1 MKEAVIVSAVRTAV
15 GRAPRGSLRN
25 TRPDDMAGAVVK
37 EALNRAPGLKPEEI
51 DDLVIGCSFPEAEQG
66 LNVAR
71 LISYIAGLPYTVP
84 GQTVN
89 RFCSSGLQ
97 AIAIGAEHIMCGFA
111 DAIIGGGVESMSMV
125 PMGGNKAVPN
135 LKLIESY
142 PEGYTA
148 MGVTAENVARKFG
161 ISREDQDAFALKSHQ
176 KAAAAVKAGK
186 FKDEILPLKVKTQE
200 VSEDGK
206 VTFREFVF
214 DTDEGIRADTTLEAL
229 SKLRP
234 AFSTTGSVTPGNS
247 SPLND
252 GASATVILSKEKAKS
267 LGLAPMATFRSFAV
281 AGVPP
286 ELMGIGPVEAIPKA
300 LKLAGLKLDQ
310 IDLFELN
317 EAFASQALYCCRTLG
332 LDMEKVN
339 VNGGAIALGHALGN
353 SGGRLTTTLVHEMKR
368 RNARYG
374 VVSMCIGFGMGA
386 AAVFEREPKV
396 LIADCGADLRA
407 GVEGVVRITPH

>member
-148 MGVTAENVARKFG
+148 MGVTAENVARKFR
-161 ISREDQDAFALKSHQ
+161 ITREEQDAFALKSHQ

-186 FKDEILPLKVKTQE
+186 FRDEILPLKVKTQE

-386 AAVFEREPKV
+386 AAVFERETKY
-396 LIADCGADLRA
+396 
-407 GVEGVVRITPH
+407 

>member
-1 MKEAVIVSAVRTAV
+1 M
-15 GRAPRGSLRN
+15 
-25 TRPDDMAGAVVK
+25 
-37 EALNRAPGLKPEEI
+37 
-51 DDLVIGCSFPEAEQG
+51 
-66 LNVAR
+66 AR

-300 LKLAGLKLDQ
+300 LKLAGVKLDQ

-332 LDMEKVN
+332 LDMERVN

-386 AAVFEREPKV
+386 AAVFERETK
-396 LIADCGADLRA
+396 
-407 GVEGVVRITPH
+407 

>member
-1 MKEAVIVSAVRTAV
+1 MREAVIVSAVRTAV

-25 TRPDDMAGAVVK
+25 TRPDDLAGWVVK
-37 EALNRAPGLKPEEI
+37 EALNRAPGVKPEEI
-51 DDLVIGCSFPEAEQG
+51 DDVVIGCSFPEAEQG

-71 LISYIAGLPYTVP
+71 LIAYIAGLPYQVP

-111 DAIIGGGVESMSMV
+111 DVIVAGGVESMSMV
-125 PMGGNKAVPN
+125 PMGGNKTVPN
-135 LKLIESY
+135 LKLIEKY

-148 MGVTAENVARKFG
+148 MGVTAENVARKYG

-176 KAAAAVKAGK
+176 KAAAAIKAGR
-186 FKDEILPLKVKTQE
+186 FKDEILPIRTKTQE
-200 VSEDGK
+200 AAEDGTVK
-206 VTFREFVF
+206 FRELVF
-214 DTDEGIRADTTLEAL
+214 DTDEGVRADTTLEAL

-234 AFSTTGSVTPGNS
+234 AFSVTGSVTPGNS

-252 GASATVILSKEKAKS
+252 GASAVVLMSKEKAKS

-300 LKLAGLKLDQ
+300 LKFAGLNLSQ

-317 EAFASQALYCCRTLG
+317 EAFASQALYICRTLG
-332 LDMEKVN
+332 LDMDKVN

-353 SGGRLTTTLVHEMKR
+353 SGARLTTTLMHEMGK

-374 VVSMCIGFGMGA
+374 IVSMCIGFGMGA
-386 AAVFEREPKV
+386 AGVFEREPNY
-396 LIADCGADLRA
+396 
-407 GVEGVVRITPH
+407 

>member
-1 MKEAVIVSAVRTAV
+1 MKEAVIVSAVRSAV

-25 TRPDDMAGAVVK
+25 TRPDDLAGWVVK

-51 DDLVIGCSFPEAEQG
+51 DDVVIGCSFPEAEQG

-71 LISYIAGLPYTVP
+71 LICYIAGLPYQVP

-111 DAIIGGGVESMSMV
+111 EAIIAGGVESMSIV
-125 PMGGNKAVPN
+125 PMGGNKPMPN
-135 LKLIESY
+135 PKLIATY

-148 MGVTAENVARKFG
+148 MGVTAENVAQKFN
-161 ISREDQDAFALKSHQ
+161 ISRQDQDAFAINSHQ
-176 KAAAAVKAGK
+176 KAAAAIKAGK
-186 FKDEILPLKVKTQE
+186 FKDEILPVKVKTQE
-200 VSEDGK
+200 VSEDGQIS
-206 VTFREFVF
+206 FREFVF
-214 DTDEGIRADTTLEAL
+214 DTDEGVRESSMEAMA
-229 SKLRP
+229 KLRP
-234 AFSTTGSVTPGNS
+234 AFSVTGSVTPGNS

-252 GASATVILSKEKAKS
+252 GASAVMLMSKEKANA
-267 LGLAPMATFRSFAV
+267 LGLKPLATFRSFAV

-300 LKLAGLKLDQ
+300 LKLAGVSLEQ

-317 EAFASQALYCCRTLG
+317 EAFASQALYICRTLN
-332 LDMEKVN
+332 LDMNKVN

-353 SGGRLTTTLVHEMKR
+353 SGGRLTTTLVHELKR

-386 AAVFEREPKV
+386 AAVFEREPNY
-396 LIADCGADLRA
+396 
-407 GVEGVVRITPH
+407 

>member
-25 TRPDDMAGAVVK
+25 TRPDDMAGWVVK
-37 EALNRAPGLKPEEI
+37 EAIRRASGVKPEEV
-51 DDLVIGCSFPEAEQG
+51 DDVIIGCSFPEAEQG

-71 LISYIAGLPYTVP
+71 LICYLAGLPYTVP

-89 RFCSSGLQ
+89 RFCASGLQ
-97 AIAIGAEHIMCGFA
+97 AIATGAEHVMCGFA
-111 DAIIGGGVESMSMV
+111 EVIVAGGVESMSMV
-125 PMGGNKAVPN
+125 PMGGNKLVPN
-135 LKLIESY
+135 LKLIETY

-148 MGVTAENVARKFG
+148 MGVTAENVARKYG
-161 ISREDQDAFALKSHQ
+161 INREDQDDFAFKSHQ
-176 KAAAAVKAGK
+176 KAFAAIRGGK
-186 FKDEILPLKVKTQE
+186 FRDEILPIKVKTQE
-200 VSEDGK
+200 VTEDGK
-206 VTFREFVF
+206 VNFREFVF
-214 DTDEGIRADTTLEAL
+214 DTDEGVRADTSLEAL
-229 SKLRP
+229 AKLKP
-234 AFSTTGSVTPGNS
+234 SFSAAGTVTPGNS

-252 GASATVILSKEKAKS
+252 GASAVVLMAKEKAKS
-267 LGLAPMATFRSFAV
+267 LRISPLATLRSFAV

-300 LKLAGLKLDQ
+300 LKLAGLNLKQ

-317 EAFASQALYCCRTLG
+317 EAFASQALYVCRTLG

-353 SGGRLTTTLVHEMKR
+353 SGARLTTTLMHEMKR

-386 AAVFEREPKV
+386 AAVFEREPSY
-396 LIADCGADLRA
+396 
-407 GVEGVVRITPH
+407 

>member
-25 TRPDDMAGAVVK
+25 TRPDDMAAWVVK
-37 EALNRAPGLKPEEI
+37 EAMNRVAGLKPEEV
-51 DDLVIGCSFPEAEQG
+51 DDVVIGCSFPEAEQG

-71 LISYIAGLPYTVP
+71 LINYIAGLPYTVP

-111 DAIIGGGVESMSMV
+111 DVIIGGGVESMSMV
-125 PMGGNKAVPN
+125 PMGGNKTVPN
-135 LKLIESY
+135 LKLIEAY

-148 MGVTAENVARKFG
+148 MGVTAENVARKFS
-161 ISREDQDAFALKSHQ
+161 ISREEQDAFALKSHQ
-176 KAAAAVKAGK
+176 KAATAIKAGR
-186 FKDEILPLKVKTQE
+186 FRDEILPIKVKTQE
-200 VSEDGK
+200 VTEDGK
-206 VTFREFVF
+206 VKFREFVF
-214 DTDEGIRADTTLEAL
+214 DTDEGVRTDSTLEAL
-229 SKLRP
+229 AKLRP
-234 AFSTTGSVTPGNS
+234 AFSTNGSVTPGNA

-252 GASATVILSKEKAKS
+252 GASATVILSKEKARA
-267 LGLAPMATFRSFAV
+267 LGVNPMATFRSFAV

-300 LKLAGLKLDQ
+300 LKLAGVTLDQ

-332 LDMEKVN
+332 LNMDKVN

-353 SGGRLTTTLVHEMKR
+353 SGARLTTTLMHEMKR
-368 RNARYG
+368 RNVRYG

-386 AAVFEREPKV
+386 AAVFEREPNY
-396 LIADCGADLRA
+396 
-407 GVEGVVRITPH
+407 

>member
-1 MKEAVIVSAVRTAV
+1 MREAVIVSAVRTAV

-25 TRPDDMAGAVVK
+25 TRPDDLAGWVVK
-37 EALNRAPGLKPEEI
+37 EALNRAPGLKPEEV

-71 LISYIAGLPYTVP
+71 LICYIAGLPYTVP

-111 DAIIGGGVESMSMV
+111 DVIIAGGVESMSMV

-135 LKLIESY
+135 LKLVETY

-161 ISREDQDAFALKSHQ
+161 ISREDQDVFALKSHQ
-176 KAAAAVKAGK
+176 KAAAAIRAGK
-186 FKDEILPLKVKTQE
+186 FKDEILPIKVKTQE
-200 VSEDGK
+200 GSEDGK
-206 VTFREFVF
+206 VTFREFTF
-214 DTDEGIRADTTLEAL
+214 DTDEGVRADTSLEAL
-229 SKLRP
+229 KNLRP
-234 AFSTTGSVTPGNS
+234 AFSASGTVTPGNS

-252 GASATVILSKEKAKS
+252 GASAVVLMSKEKAKS
-267 LGLAPMATFRSFAV
+267 LKLAPMATFRSFSV

-300 LKLAGLKLDQ
+300 LKFAGVALDQ

-317 EAFASQALYCCRTLG
+317 EAFASQALYVCRTLG
-332 LDMEKVN
+332 LNMDKVN

-353 SGGRLTTTLVHEMKR
+353 SGARLTTTLMHEMKR

-374 VVSMCIGFGMGA
+374 AVSMCIGFGMGA
-386 AAVFEREPKV
+386 AAVFERESSY
-396 LIADCGADLRA
+396 
-407 GVEGVVRITPH
+407 

>member
-1 MKEAVIVSAVRTAV
+1 MREAVIVSAVRTAV

-25 TRPDDMAGAVVK
+25 TRPDDMAGWVVR
-37 EALNRAPGLKPEEI
+37 EALNRAPGVKPEEI

-71 LISYIAGLPYTVP
+71 LIAYLAGLPYQVP

-111 DAIIGGGVESMSMV
+111 DVIIAGGVESMSMV
-125 PMGGNKAVPN
+125 PMGGNKTVPN
-135 LKLIESY
+135 LKLIEKY

-148 MGVTAENVARKFG
+148 MGVTAENVARKYG
-161 ISREDQDAFALKSHQ
+161 INRADQDAFALKSHQ
-176 KAAAAVKAGK
+176 KAAAAIQAGR
-186 FKDEILPLKVKTQE
+186 FKDEILPIKTKTQE
-200 VSEDGK
+200 VAEDGK

-214 DTDEGIRADTTLEAL
+214 DTDEGVRADTTLEAL
-229 SKLRP
+229 GKLRP
-234 AFSTTGSVTPGNS
+234 AFSVTGSVTPGNS

-252 GASATVILSKEKAKS
+252 GASAVVLMSKEKAKS

-300 LKLAGLKLDQ
+300 LKFAGLNLSQ

-317 EAFASQALYCCRTLG
+317 EAFASQALYICRTLG
-332 LDMEKVN
+332 LDMDKVN

-353 SGGRLTTTLVHEMKR
+353 SGARLTTTLMHAMKR
-368 RNARYG
+368 QNARYG
-374 VVSMCIGFGMGA
+374 IVSMCIGFGMGA
-386 AAVFEREPKV
+386 AGVFEREPNY
-396 LIADCGADLRA
+396 
-407 GVEGVVRITPH
+407 

>member
-15 GRAPRGSLRN
+15 GRAPQESLRN
-25 TRPDDMAGAVVK
+25 TRPDDMAGGVVK
-37 EALNRAPGLKPEEI
+37 EALNRVPGLKPGDVE
-51 DDLVIGCSFPEAEQG
+51 DLVIGCSFPEAEQG

-71 LISYIAGLPYTVP
+71 LIGYIAGLPYTVP

-111 DAIIGGGVESMSMV
+111 EVIIGGGVESMSMV

-135 LKLIESY
+135 LKLVETY

-148 MGVTAENVARKFG
+148 MGVTAENVAQKFG
-161 ISREDQDAFALKSHQ
+161 ISREEQDAFALKSHQ
-176 KAAAAVKAGK
+176 KAAAAIKAGK

-214 DTDEGIRADTTLEAL
+214 DTDEGVRGDSTLEAL
-229 SKLRP
+229 AKLRP
-234 AFSTTGSVTPGNS
+234 AFSTTGSVTPGNA

-252 GASATVILSKEKAKS
+252 GASAVVILSKEKAKA
-267 LGLAPMATFRSFAV
+267 LGVKPMATFRSFAV

-300 LKLAGLKLDQ
+300 LKLAGVTLDQ

-317 EAFASQALYCCRTLG
+317 EAFASQALYCCRKLG
-332 LDMEKVN
+332 LNMDKVN

-353 SGGRLTTTLVHEMKR
+353 SGGRLTTTLMHAMKS

-386 AAVFEREPKV
+386 AAVFEREPNY
-396 LIADCGADLRA
+396 
-407 GVEGVVRITPH
+407 

>member
-1 MKEAVIVSAVRTAV
+1 MREAVIVSAVRTAV

-25 TRPDDMAGAVVK
+25 TRPDDMAGWVVR
-37 EALNRAPGLKPEEI
+37 EALNRAPGVKPEEI

-71 LISYIAGLPYTVP
+71 LIAYLAGLPYQVP

-111 DAIIGGGVESMSMV
+111 EVIIAGGVESMSMV
-125 PMGGNKAVPN
+125 PMGGNKTVPN
-135 LKLIESY
+135 LKLIEKY

-148 MGVTAENVARKFG
+148 MGVTAENVARKYG
-161 ISREDQDAFALKSHQ
+161 INREDQDAFALKSHQ
-176 KAAAAVKAGK
+176 KAAAAIKAGR
-186 FKDEILPLKVKTQE
+186 FKDEILPIKTKTQE
-200 VSEDGK
+200 VTEDGTVK
-206 VTFREFVF
+206 FREFVF
-214 DTDEGIRADTTLEAL
+214 DTDEGVRADTTLEAL
-229 SKLRP
+229 GKLRP
-234 AFSTTGSVTPGNS
+234 AFSVTGSVTPGNS

-252 GASATVILSKEKAKS
+252 GASAVVLMSKEKAKS
-267 LGLAPMATFRSFAV
+267 LGLAPLATFRSFAV

-300 LKLAGLKLDQ
+300 LKFAGLNLNQ

-317 EAFASQALYCCRTLG
+317 EAFASQALYICRTLG
-332 LDMEKVN
+332 LEMDKVN

-353 SGGRLTTTLVHEMKR
+353 SGARLTTTLMHAMKR
-368 RNARYG
+368 QNARYG
-374 VVSMCIGFGMGA
+374 IVSMCIGFGMGA
-386 AAVFEREPKV
+386 AGVFEREPNY
-396 LIADCGADLRA
+396 
-407 GVEGVVRITPH
+407 

>member
-1 MKEAVIVSAVRTAV
+1 MREAVIVSAVRTAV

-25 TRPDDMAGAVVK
+25 TRPDDMAGWVVK
-37 EALNRAPGLKPEEI
+37 EALNRAKGLKPGEV
-51 DDLVIGCSFPEAEQG
+51 DDVVMGCSFPEAEQG

-71 LISYIAGLPYTVP
+71 LICYIAGLPYTVP

-111 DAIIGGGVESMSMV
+111 EVIIAGGIESMSMV
-125 PMGGNKAVPN
+125 PMGGNKTVPN
-135 LKLIESY
+135 LKLFEAY

-161 ISREDQDAFALKSHQ
+161 ISREEQDAFALKSHQ
-176 KAAAAVKAGK
+176 KAVAAVKAGK
-186 FKDEILPLKVKTQE
+186 FKDEILPIKVRTQE

-206 VTFREFVF
+206 VTYREFVF
-214 DTDEGIRADTTLEAL
+214 DTDEGIRADTTMEAL
-229 SKLRP
+229 SHLRP

-252 GASATVILSKEKAKS
+252 GASAVVIMSKEKAKS

-286 ELMGIGPVEAIPKA
+286 EIMGIGPVEAIPKA
-300 LKLAGLKLDQ
+300 LKFAGVTLDQ

-332 LDMEKVN
+332 LSMDKVN

-368 RNARYG
+368 RNTRYG

-386 AAVFEREPKV
+386 AAVFEREP
-396 LIADCGADLRA
+396 
-407 GVEGVVRITPH
+407 ES

>member
-1 MKEAVIVSAVRTAV
+1 
-15 GRAPRGSLRN
+15 
-25 TRPDDMAGAVVK
+25 MAGAVVK

-186 FKDEILPLKVKTQE
+186 FRDEILPLKVKTQE

-386 AAVFEREPKV
+386 AAVFEREPKY
-396 LIADCGADLRA
+396 
-407 GVEGVVRITPH
+407 

>member
-1 MKEAVIVSAVRTAV
+1 MREAVIVSAVRTAV

-25 TRPDDMAGAVVK
+25 TRPDDMAGWVVK
-37 EALNRAPGLKPEEI
+37 EALNRAPGVKPEEV
-51 DDLVIGCSFPEAEQG
+51 DDVVIGCSFPEAEQG

-71 LISYIAGLPYTVP
+71 LIAYLAGLPYQVP

-97 AIAIGAEHIMCGFA
+97 AIATGAEHIMCGFA
-111 DAIIGGGVESMSMV
+111 DVIVAGGVESMSLV
-125 PMGGNKAVPN
+125 PMGGNKTVPN
-135 LKLIESY
+135 LKLIETY

-148 MGVTAENVARKFG
+148 MGVTAENVARKYG

-176 KAAAAVKAGK
+176 KAAAAIRAGK
-186 FKDEILPLKVKTQE
+186 FKDEILPIRTKTQE
-200 VSEDGK
+200 IADDGTVK
-206 VTFREFVF
+206 FREFVF
-214 DTDEGIRADTTLEAL
+214 DTDEGVRADTTLEAL

-234 AFSTTGSVTPGNS
+234 AFAVDGSVTPGNA

-252 GASATVILSKEKAKS
+252 GASAVVLMSKEKAKS
-267 LGLAPMATFRSFAV
+267 LGLAPMAVFRSFAV

-286 ELMGIGPVEAIPKA
+286 ELMGIGPVAAIPKA
-300 LKLAGLKLDQ
+300 LKFAGLNLEQ

-317 EAFASQALYCCRTLG
+317 EAFASQALYVCRTLG
-332 LDMEKVN
+332 LDMDRVN

-353 SGGRLTTTLVHEMKR
+353 SGARLTTTLMHEMKKR
-368 RNARYG
+368 TARYG

-386 AAVFEREPKV
+386 AGVFEREPS
-396 LIADCGADLRA
+396 
-407 GVEGVVRITPH
+407 

>member
-25 TRPDDMAGAVVK
+25 TRPDDMAGWVVK
-37 EALNRAPGLKPEEI
+37 EAMNRVPGLKPEEV
-51 DDLVIGCSFPEAEQG
+51 DDVVIGCSFPEAEQG

-71 LISYIAGLPYTVP
+71 LINYLAGLPYTVP

-111 DAIIGGGVESMSMV
+111 DVIIGGGVESMSMV
-125 PMGGNKAVPN
+125 PMGGNKTVPN
-135 LKLIESY
+135 LKLIETY
-142 PEGYTA
+142 PDGYAA
-148 MGVTAENVARKFG
+148 MGVTAENVARKFN

-176 KAAAAVKAGK
+176 KAAAAIKAGR
-186 FKDEILPLKVKTQE
+186 FRDEILPIKVKTQE
-200 VSEDGK
+200 VTEDGQVK
-206 VTFREFVF
+206 FREFVF
-214 DTDEGIRADTTLEAL
+214 DTDEGVRADSTLEAL
-229 SKLRP
+229 AKLRP
-234 AFSTTGSVTPGNS
+234 AFSTTGSVTPGNA

-252 GASATVILSKEKAKS
+252 GAAATVILSKEKAKA
-267 LGLAPMATFRSFAV
+267 LGVKPMATFRSFAV

-300 LKLAGLKLDQ
+300 LKLAGVTLDQ

-332 LDMEKVN
+332 LKIDKVN

-353 SGGRLTTTLVHEMKR
+353 SGARLTTTLMHEMKR

-386 AAVFEREPKV
+386 AAVFEREPNY
-396 LIADCGADLRA
+396 
-407 GVEGVVRITPH
+407 

>member
-1 MKEAVIVSAVRTAV
+1 MREAVIVSAVRTAV

-25 TRPDDMAGAVVK
+25 TRPDDMAGWVVK
-37 EALNRAPGLKPEEI
+37 EALNRAPGVKPEEI

-71 LISYIAGLPYTVP
+71 LIAYIAGLPYQVP

-111 DAIIGGGVESMSMV
+111 DVIIAGGVESMSMV
-125 PMGGNKAVPN
+125 PMGGNKTVPN
-135 LKLIESY
+135 LKLIEKY

-148 MGVTAENVARKFG
+148 MGVTAENVARKYD
-161 ISREDQDAFALKSHQ
+161 INREDQDAFALKSHQ
-176 KAAAAVKAGK
+176 KAAAAIKAGR
-186 FKDEILPLKVKTQE
+186 FKDEILPIKTKTQE
-200 VSEDGK
+200 VAEDGK

-214 DTDEGIRADTTLEAL
+214 DTDEGVRADTTLEAL
-229 SKLRP
+229 GKLRP
-234 AFSTTGSVTPGNS
+234 AFSVTGSVTPGNS

-252 GASATVILSKEKAKS
+252 GASAVVLMSKEKAKS

-300 LKLAGLKLDQ
+300 LKFAGLNLSQ

-317 EAFASQALYCCRTLG
+317 EAFASQALYICRTLG
-332 LDMEKVN
+332 LDMDKVN

-353 SGGRLTTTLVHEMKR
+353 SGARLTTTLMHAMKR
-368 RNARYG
+368 QNARYG
-374 VVSMCIGFGMGA
+374 IVSMCIGFGMGA
-386 AAVFEREPKV
+386 AGVFEREP
-396 LIADCGADLRA
+396 
-407 GVEGVVRITPH
+407 TY

>member
-1 MKEAVIVSAVRTAV
+1 
-15 GRAPRGSLRN
+15 
-25 TRPDDMAGAVVK
+25 
-37 EALNRAPGLKPEEI
+37 
-51 DDLVIGCSFPEAEQG
+51 
-66 LNVAR
+66 
-71 LISYIAGLPYTVP
+71 
-84 GQTVN
+84 
-89 RFCSSGLQ
+89 
-97 AIAIGAEHIMCGFA
+97 MCGFA
-111 DAIIGGGVESMSMV
+111 DVIIGGGVESMSMV

-135 LKLIESY
+135 LKLVETY

-148 MGVTAENVARKFG
+148 MGVTAENVAQKFG
-161 ISREDQDAFALKSHQ
+161 ISREEQDAFALKSHQ
-176 KAAAAVKAGK
+176 KAAAAIKAGK

-214 DTDEGIRADTTLEAL
+214 DTDEGVRGDSTLEAL
-229 SKLRP
+229 AKLRP
-234 AFSTTGSVTPGNS
+234 AFSTTGSVTPGNA

-252 GASATVILSKEKAKS
+252 GASAVVIMSKEKAKA
-267 LGLAPMATFRSFAV
+267 LGVKPMATFRSFAV

-300 LKLAGLKLDQ
+300 LKLAGVTLDQ

-317 EAFASQALYCCRTLG
+317 EAFASQALYCCRKLG
-332 LDMEKVN
+332 LNMDKVN

-353 SGGRLTTTLVHEMKR
+353 SGGRLTTTLMHAMKS

-386 AAVFEREPKV
+386 AAVFEREPNY
-396 LIADCGADLRA
+396 
-407 GVEGVVRITPH
+407 

>member
-1 MKEAVIVSAVRTAV
+1 V

-25 TRPDDMAGAVVK
+25 TRPDDMAGWVVK
-37 EALNRAPGLKPEEI
+37 EALNRAPGVKPEEI

-71 LISYIAGLPYTVP
+71 LIAYIAGLPYQVP

-111 DAIIGGGVESMSMV
+111 DVIVAGGVESMSMV
-125 PMGGNKAVPN
+125 PMGGNKTVPN
-135 LKLIESY
+135 LKLIEKY

-148 MGVTAENVARKFG
+148 MGVTAENVARKYG
-161 ISREDQDAFALKSHQ
+161 ISREDQDAFAFKSHQ
-176 KAAAAVKAGK
+176 KAAAAIKAGR
-186 FKDEILPLKVKTQE
+186 FRDEILPIKTKTQE
-200 VSEDGK
+200 VAEDGTVK
-206 VTFREFVF
+206 FREFVF
-214 DTDEGIRADTTLEAL
+214 DTDEGVRADTTLEAL

-234 AFSTTGSVTPGNS
+234 AFSVTGSVTPGNS

-252 GASATVILSKEKAKS
+252 GASAVVLMSKEKAKS

-300 LKLAGLKLDQ
+300 LKFAGLNLSQ

-317 EAFASQALYCCRTLG
+317 EAFASQALYICRTLG
-332 LDMEKVN
+332 LDMDKVN

-353 SGGRLTTTLVHEMKR
+353 SGARLTTTLMHALKR
-368 RNARYG
+368 QNARYG
-374 VVSMCIGFGMGA
+374 IVSMCIGFGMGA
-386 AAVFEREPKV
+386 AGVFEREPNY
-396 LIADCGADLRA
+396 
-407 GVEGVVRITPH
+407 

>member
-1 MKEAVIVSAVRTAV
+1 
-15 GRAPRGSLRN
+15 
-25 TRPDDMAGAVVK
+25 MAGWVVR
-37 EALNRAPGLKPEEI
+37 EALNRAPGVKPEEI

-71 LISYIAGLPYTVP
+71 LIAYLAGLPYQVP

-111 DAIIGGGVESMSMV
+111 DVIIAGGVESMSMV
-125 PMGGNKAVPN
+125 PMGGNKTVPN
-135 LKLIESY
+135 LKLIEKY

-148 MGVTAENVARKFG
+148 MGVTAENVARKYG
-161 ISREDQDAFALKSHQ
+161 INRADQDAFALKSHQ
-176 KAAAAVKAGK
+176 KAAAAIQAGR
-186 FKDEILPLKVKTQE
+186 FKDEILQIKTNTQE
-200 VSEDGK
+200 VAEDGK

-214 DTDEGIRADTTLEAL
+214 DTDEGVRADTTLEAL
-229 SKLRP
+229 GKLRP
-234 AFSTTGSVTPGNS
+234 AFSVTGSVTPGNS

-252 GASATVILSKEKAKS
+252 GASAVVLMSKEKAKS

-300 LKLAGLKLDQ
+300 LKFAGLNLSQ

-317 EAFASQALYCCRTLG
+317 EAFASQALYICRTLG
-332 LDMEKVN
+332 LDMDKVN

-353 SGGRLTTTLVHEMKR
+353 SGARLTTTLMHAMKR
-368 RNARYG
+368 QNARYG
-374 VVSMCIGFGMGA
+374 IVSMCIGFGMGA
-386 AAVFEREPKV
+386 AGVFEREPNY
-396 LIADCGADLRA
+396 
-407 GVEGVVRITPH
+407 

>member
-25 TRPDDMAGAVVK
+25 TRPDDLAGWVVK
-37 EALNRAPGLKPEEI
+37 EALNRAPGVKPEEI
-51 DDLVIGCSFPEAEQG
+51 DDVVIGCSFPEAEQG

-71 LISYIAGLPYTVP
+71 LIAYIAGLPYQVP

-111 DAIIGGGVESMSMV
+111 DVIVAGGVESMSMV
-125 PMGGNKAVPN
+125 PMGGNKTVPN
-135 LKLIESY
+135 LKLIEKY

-148 MGVTAENVARKFG
+148 MGVTAENVARKYG
-161 ISREDQDAFALKSHQ
+161 ISREDQDGFALKSHQ
-176 KAAAAVKAGK
+176 KAAAAIKAGR
-186 FKDEILPLKVKTQE
+186 FKDEILPIQTKTQE
-200 VSEDGK
+200 IAEDGTAK
-206 VTFREFVF
+206 FRDIVF
-214 DTDEGIRADTTLEAL
+214 DTDEGVRADTTLEAL
-229 SKLRP
+229 GKLRP
-234 AFSTTGSVTPGNS
+234 AFSVTGSVTPGNS

-252 GASATVILSKEKAKS
+252 GASAVVLMSKEKAKA

-300 LKLAGLKLDQ
+300 LKFAGLNLSQ

-317 EAFASQALYCCRTLG
+317 EAFASQALYICRTLG
-332 LDMEKVN
+332 LDMDKVN

-353 SGGRLTTTLVHEMKR
+353 SGARLTTTLMHEMKK

-374 VVSMCIGFGMGA
+374 IVSMCIGFGMGA
-386 AAVFEREPKV
+386 AGVFEREPNY
-396 LIADCGADLRA
+396 
-407 GVEGVVRITPH
+407 

>member
-1 MKEAVIVSAVRTAV
+1 MREAVIVSAVRTAV

-25 TRPDDMAGAVVK
+25 TRPDDMAGWVVK
-37 EALNRAPGLKPEEI
+37 EALRRAPALKPEEV
-51 DDLVIGCSFPEAEQG
+51 DDLVMGCSFPEAEQG

-71 LISYIAGLPYTVP
+71 LICYLAGLPYTVP
-84 GQTVN
+84 GQTIN

-97 AIAIGAEHIMCGFA
+97 AIASGAEHIMCGFA
-111 DAIIGGGVESMSMV
+111 EVVIAGGVESMSMV
-125 PMGGNKAVPN
+125 PMGGNKVVPN
-135 LKLIESY
+135 LKLIEAY

-176 KAAAAVKAGK
+176 KASAAIQAGR
-186 FKDEILPLKVKTQE
+186 FKDEILPIQVKTQE
-200 VSEDGK
+200 VSEEGK
-206 VTFREFVF
+206 VTCREFIF
-214 DTDEGIRADTTLEAL
+214 ETDEGVRADTSLDAL

-234 AFSTTGSVTPGNS
+234 SFSTSGSVTPGNS

-252 GASATVILSKEKAKS
+252 GASALVIMSREKARS
-267 LGLAPMATFRSFAV
+267 LRLAPMATLRSFAV

-286 ELMGIGPVEAIPKA
+286 EIMGIGPVEAIPKA
-300 LKLAGLKLDQ
+300 LKLAGLALDQ

-332 LDMEKVN
+332 LNMDKVN

-353 SGGRLTTTLVHEMKR
+353 TGGRLTTTLMHEMR
-368 RNARYG
+368 RRKARYG
-374 VVSMCIGFGMGA
+374 MVSMCIGFGMGA
-386 AAVFEREPKV
+386 AAVFEGES
-396 LIADCGADLRA
+396 D
-407 GVEGVVRITPH
+407 H

>member
-25 TRPDDMAGAVVK
+25 TRPDDMAGWVVK
-37 EALNRAPGLKPEEI
+37 EALNRVPGLKPGDVE
-51 DDLVIGCSFPEAEQG
+51 DVVIGCSFPEAEQG

-71 LISYIAGLPYTVP
+71 LICYIAGLPYTVP

-111 DAIIGGGVESMSMV
+111 DVIIGGGVESMSMV

-135 LKLIESY
+135 LKLVETY

-148 MGVTAENVARKFG
+148 MGVTAENVAQKFG
-161 ISREDQDAFALKSHQ
+161 ISREEQDAFALKSHQ
-176 KAAAAVKAGK
+176 KAAAAIKAGK

-214 DTDEGIRADTTLEAL
+214 DTDEGVRGDSTLEAL
-229 SKLRP
+229 AKLRP
-234 AFSTTGSVTPGNS
+234 AFSTTGSVTPGNA

-252 GASATVILSKEKAKS
+252 GASAVVILSKEKAKA
-267 LGLAPMATFRSFAV
+267 LGVKPLATFRSFAV

-300 LKLAGLKLDQ
+300 LKLAGVTLDQ

-317 EAFASQALYCCRTLG
+317 EAFASQALYCCRQLG
-332 LDMEKVN
+332 LNMDKVN

-353 SGGRLTTTLVHEMKR
+353 SGGRLTTTLMHAMKS

-386 AAVFEREPKV
+386 AAVFEREPNY
-396 LIADCGADLRA
+396 
-407 GVEGVVRITPH
+407 

>member
-25 TRPDDMAGAVVK
+25 TRPDDMAGWVVK
-37 EALNRAPGLKPEEI
+37 EALNRVPGLKPGDVE
-51 DDLVIGCSFPEAEQG
+51 DLVIGCSFPEAEQG

-71 LISYIAGLPYTVP
+71 LIGYIAGLPYTVP

-111 DAIIGGGVESMSMV
+111 EVIIGGGVESMSMV

-135 LKLIESY
+135 LKLVETY

-148 MGVTAENVARKFG
+148 MGVTAENVAQKFG
-161 ISREDQDAFALKSHQ
+161 ISREEQDAFALKSHQ
-176 KAAAAVKAGK
+176 KAAAAIKAGK

-214 DTDEGIRADTTLEAL
+214 DTDEGVRGDSTLEAL
-229 SKLRP
+229 AKLRP
-234 AFSTTGSVTPGNS
+234 AFSTTGSVTPGNA

-252 GASATVILSKEKAKS
+252 GASAVVILSKEKAKA
-267 LGLAPMATFRSFAV
+267 LGVKPMATFRSFAV

-300 LKLAGLKLDQ
+300 LKLAGVTLDQ

-317 EAFASQALYCCRTLG
+317 EAFASQALYCCRKLG
-332 LDMEKVN
+332 LNMDKVN

-353 SGGRLTTTLVHEMKR
+353 SGGRLTTTLMHAMKS

-386 AAVFEREPKV
+386 AAVFEREPNY
-396 LIADCGADLRA
+396 
-407 GVEGVVRITPH
+407 

>member
-1 MKEAVIVSAVRTAV
+1 MKEAVIVSAVRSAV

-25 TRPDDMAGAVVK
+25 TRPDDLAGYVVK
-37 EALNRAPGLKPEEI
+37 ETLKRSPGLKPEEI
-51 DDLVIGCSFPEAEQG
+51 DDVVIGCSFPEAESG

-71 LISYIAGLPYTVP
+71 LICYIAGLPYQVP

-111 DAIIGGGVESMSMV
+111 QAIIAGGVESMSIV
-125 PMGGNKAVPN
+125 PMGGNKPMPN
-135 LKLIESY
+135 PQLIATY

-148 MGVTAENVARKFG
+148 MGVTAENVANKFN
-161 ISREDQDAFALKSHQ
+161 ISREDQDAFAINSHL
-176 KAAAAVKAGK
+176 KAAAAIKAGR
-186 FKDEILPLKVKTQE
+186 FKDEIVPLKVKTQE
-200 VSEDGK
+200 VSEDGQIS
-206 VTFREFVF
+206 FREFIF
-214 DTDEGIRADTTLEAL
+214 DTDEGVRADSNMEAM

-234 AFSTTGSVTPGNS
+234 AFSVKGSVTPGNS

-252 GASATVILSKEKAKS
+252 GASAVMLMSKEKAKA
-267 LGLAPMATFRSFAV
+267 LGLKPMATFRSFAV

-286 ELMGIGPVEAIPKA
+286 ELMGIGPVEANPKA
-300 LKLAGLKLDQ
+300 LKLAGVSLNQ

-317 EAFASQALYCCRTLG
+317 EAFASQALYICRTLG
-332 LDMEKVN
+332 LDMNKVN

-353 SGGRLTTTLVHEMKR
+353 SGARLTTTLVHEMNR
-368 RNARYG
+368 RNSRYG

-386 AAVFEREPKV
+386 AAVFERE
-396 LIADCGADLRA
+396 
-407 GVEGVVRITPH
+407 TNY

>member
-25 TRPDDMAGAVVK
+25 TRPDDLAAWVVK
-37 EALNRAPGLKPEEI
+37 EAMNRVPGLKPEEV
-51 DDLVIGCSFPEAEQG
+51 DDVVIGCSFPEAEQG

-71 LISYIAGLPYTVP
+71 LINYIAGLPYTVP

-111 DAIIGGGVESMSMV
+111 DVVIGGGVESMSMV
-125 PMGGNKAVPN
+125 PMGGNKTVPN

-148 MGVTAENVARKFG
+148 MGVTAENVAIKFK
-161 ISREDQDAFALKSHQ
+161 ISREEQDAFALKSHQ
-176 KAAAAVKAGK
+176 KAAAAIQAGR
-186 FKDEILPLKVKTQE
+186 FKDEILPIKVKTQE
-200 VSEDGK
+200 VTEDGQVK
-206 VTFREFVF
+206 FREFVF
-214 DTDEGIRADTTLEAL
+214 DTDEGVRGDSTMEAL
-229 SKLRP
+229 AKLRP
-234 AFSTTGSVTPGNS
+234 AFSTTGSVTPGNA

-252 GASATVILSKEKAKS
+252 GAAATVILSKEKAKA
-267 LGLAPMATFRSFAV
+267 LGVKPMATFRSFAV

-300 LKLAGLKLDQ
+300 LKLAGVTLDQ

-317 EAFASQALYCCRTLG
+317 EAFASQALYCCRKLG
-332 LDMEKVN
+332 LDMDKVN

-353 SGGRLTTTLVHEMKR
+353 SGARLTTTLMHEMKR

-386 AAVFEREPKV
+386 AAVFEREPN
-396 LIADCGADLRA
+396 D
-407 GVEGVVRITPH
+407 

>member
-1 MKEAVIVSAVRTAV
+1 MREAVIVSAVRTAV

-25 TRPDDMAGAVVK
+25 TRPDDMAGWVVK
-37 EALNRAPGLKPEEI
+37 EALNRAPGVKPEEV
-51 DDLVIGCSFPEAEQG
+51 DDLVMGCSFPEAEQG

-111 DAIIGGGVESMSMV
+111 DVIIGGGVESMSMV
-125 PMGGNKAVPN
+125 PMGGNKTVPN
-135 LKLIESY
+135 LKLIEAY

-176 KAAAAVKAGK
+176 KAAAAVKGGK
-186 FKDEILPLKVKTQE
+186 FKDEILPIKVKTQE

-214 DTDEGIRADTTLEAL
+214 DTDEGIRADTTMEAL

-252 GASATVILSKEKAKS
+252 GASAVVIMTKEKAKS
-267 LGLAPMATFRSFAV
+267 LRLAPMATFRSFAV

-286 ELMGIGPVEAIPKA
+286 EIMGIGPVEAIPKA
-300 LKLAGLKLDQ
+300 LKFAGVTLDQ

-332 LDMEKVN
+332 LNMDKVN

-386 AAVFEREPKV
+386 AAVFEREPNY
-396 LIADCGADLRA
+396 
-407 GVEGVVRITPH
+407 

>member
-1 MKEAVIVSAVRTAV
+1 MREAVIVSAVRTAV
-15 GRAPRGSLRN
+15 GRAPRGSLKN
-25 TRPDDMAGAVVK
+25 TRPDDMAGWVVK
-37 EALNRAPGLKPEEI
+37 EALNRAPGVKPEEI

-71 LISYIAGLPYTVP
+71 LIAYIAGLPYQVP

-111 DAIIGGGVESMSMV
+111 DVIIAGGVESMSMV
-125 PMGGNKAVPN
+125 PMGGNKTVPN
-135 LKLIESY
+135 LKLIEKY

-148 MGVTAENVARKFG
+148 MGVTAENVARKYG

-176 KAAAAVKAGK
+176 KAAAAIKAGR
-186 FKDEILPLKVKTQE
+186 FKDEILPIKTKTQE
-200 VSEDGK
+200 VAEDGK
-206 VTFREFVF
+206 VNFREFVF
-214 DTDEGIRADTTLEAL
+214 DTDEGVRADTTLDAL

-234 AFSTTGSVTPGNS
+234 AFSVTGSVTPGNS

-252 GASATVILSKEKAKS
+252 GASAVVLMSKEKAKS

-300 LKLAGLKLDQ
+300 LKFAGLNLNQ

-317 EAFASQALYCCRTLG
+317 EAFASQALYICRTLG

-353 SGGRLTTTLVHEMKR
+353 SGARLTTTLMHEMKR
-368 RNARYG
+368 RNTRYG
-374 VVSMCIGFGMGA
+374 IVSMCIGFGMGA
-386 AAVFEREPKV
+386 AGVFERE
-396 LIADCGADLRA
+396 
-407 GVEGVVRITPH
+407 TNY

>member
-1 MKEAVIVSAVRTAV
+1 MREAVIVSAVRTAV

-25 TRPDDMAGAVVK
+25 TRPDDMAGWVVK
-37 EALNRAPGLKPEEI
+37 EALKRAPGLKPEEV
-51 DDLVIGCSFPEAEQG
+51 DDLVMGCSFPEAEQG

-71 LISYIAGLPYTVP
+71 LICYLAGLPYTVP
-84 GQTVN
+84 GQTIN

-97 AIAIGAEHIMCGFA
+97 AIASGAEHIMCGFA
-111 DAIIGGGVESMSMV
+111 EVVIAGGVESMSMV
-125 PMGGNKAVPN
+125 PMGGNKVVPN
-135 LKLIESY
+135 LKLIENY

-176 KAAAAVKAGK
+176 KASAAIQAGR
-186 FKDEILPLKVKTQE
+186 FKDEILAIKVKTQE
-200 VSEDGK
+200 VSEEGR
-206 VTFREFVF
+206 VTCREFIF
-214 DTDEGIRADTTLEAL
+214 DTDEGVRADTSLTAL

-234 AFSTTGSVTPGNS
+234 AFSAAGSVTPGNS

-252 GASATVILSKEKAKS
+252 GASAVVIMSREKARS
-267 LGLAPMATFRSFAV
+267 LGLAPMATLRSFAV

-286 ELMGIGPVEAIPKA
+286 EIMGIGPVEAIPKA
-300 LKLAGLKLDQ
+300 LKLAGLALDQ

-332 LDMEKVN
+332 LNMDKVN

-353 SGGRLTTTLVHEMKR
+353 TGGRLTTTLVHEMR
-368 RNARYG
+368 RRKARYG
-374 VVSMCIGFGMGA
+374 VVSMCVGFGMGA
-386 AAVFEREPKV
+386 AAVFEGETER
-396 LIADCGADLRA
+396 
-407 GVEGVVRITPH
+407 